1 VSSPALL
8 LFDPCRFCV
17 SHPEVKLKVIKR
29 WCVQVLE
36 GLRYLHAQSP
46 PIIHRDIKCENL
58 LYNAATG
65 SITIGDL
72 GLATQQTVDVA
83 RLDATPNFMAPEMF
97 EGKYDETIDVY
108 AFGLCVLEMVTRRV
122 PYDEC
127 ANMVQIFNKVT
138 RVRSCAWCCVT
149 DRGFFSDGA
158 RWCRRRRRRRRRRRM
173 CSPSR
178 TRAHARTRTHCC
190 TVCARSLCVTMMCV
204 AGVATGHRTGVS

>member
-1 VSSPALL
+1 M
-8 LFDPCRFCV
+8 

-108 AFGLCVLEMVTRRV
+108 AFGLCMLEMVTRVV
-122 PYDEC
+122 PYGEC
-127 ANMVQIFNKVT
+127 ANVAQIFNKVT
-138 RVRSCAWCCVT
+138 LVRQWARALWVCTCAFARVWKGGRVR
-149 DRGFFSDGA
+149 G
-158 RWCRRRRRRRRRRRM
+158 
-173 CSPSR
+173 
-178 TRAHARTRTHCC
+178 
-190 TVCARSLCVTMMCV
+190 
-204 AGVATGHRTGVS
+204 